1 MLEAAGAAL
10 GNVLSATHL
19 VYMLAGVG
27 IGLIVGI
34 LPGLGG
40 IAGMSILLPFVYGM
54 DTVSALALLIGLLAV
69 VPTGDTFT
77 SVLMGIPGSAASQA
91 TILDGFPM
99 AKRGEAARALS
110 AAFFS
115 SMLGGIIGALVLTGF
130 ILVAR
135 PVILAFSSA
144 ELFMLTVLGLGMVG
158 VLSGSSFA
166 KGLLSCAL
174 GLLLGL
180 VGAAPTTG
188 DMRLALGVEYLADG
202 LPLVVVALGIFAI
215 PEIIDLLRRNTAIA
229 QVATLGRGWLQ
240 GIRDTLREW
249 SIVLRCSAIGCLIGA
264 MPGLGGSVADWM
276 AYGHTVQIAKD
287 KSQFGQGDVRGVLA
301 PESANNAVSGGAL
314 VPTLLFG
321 IPGSGSTAI
330 FLGGMVLL
338 GIQPGIMLV
347 ETRLDLVYT
356 IIWTLAI
363 ANVIGAGLCVAASPF
378 VARVT
383 TLPYTYVAPFML
395 MIIFFAAYQATSA
408 WGDILVLLAIGVLG
422 LYMRRFG
429 WPRPALIIGF
439 VLADGAENYLYQA
452 IQFHGWAWL
461 WRPGVL
467 IIAAVTLV
475 SMWLGAR
482 YGRTAIDEGG
492 ASGRVGVT
500 RRDRLPQLLFALFI
514 AAVFVYAA
522 WDSLRWSFLAK
533 AFPLGIA
540 LVALAGALFVVAMI
554 IRGPRGGAIVFDT
567 EAQTPPG
574 VSSMGHYFL
583 WLAGLLAASALFGFV
598 VGLALFFA
606 AFLHFK
612 ARAPAAR
619 NALLTASAV
628 AFLAAMSYLFV
639 LDFPRGLLQEL
650 VEMPWPLR

>member
-1 MLEAAGAAL
+1 LLEAVGAAL
-10 GNVLSATHL
+10 VNVLSGTHL
-19 VYMLAGVG
+19 AYMLVGVG
-27 IGLIVGI
+27 VGLMVGV

-69 VPTGDTFT
+69 TPTGDTFT
-77 SVLMGIPGSAASQA
+77 SVLMGIPGGAASQA

-115 SMLGGIIGALVLTGF
+115 SMIGGLFGALVLTAF
-130 ILVAR
+130 IVVAR
-135 PVILAFSSA
+135 PIILAFSSA

-158 VLSGSSFA
+158 ALSGSSLA

-180 VGAAPTTG
+180 AGAAPTTG
-188 DMRLALGVEYLADG
+188 EWRLVLGVEYLVDG

-215 PEIIDLLRRNTAIA
+215 PEIVDLLRRNTAIA
-229 QVATLGRGWLQ
+229 EVPTLGSGWLK
-240 GIRDTLREW
+240 GIRDTIREW
-249 SIVLRCSAIGCLIGA
+249 SIVLRSSAIGCVIGA
-264 MPGLGGSVADWM
+264 MPGLGGAVSNWM
-276 AYGHTVQIAKD
+276 AYGHAVQMAKD
-287 KSQFGQGDVRGVLA
+287 KSQFGRGDVRGVLA
-301 PESANNAVSGGAL
+301 PESANNAGSGGDL

-321 IPGSGSTAI
+321 IPGSGATAI

-338 GIQPGIMLV
+338 GIQPGITLV

-363 ANVIGAGLCVAASPF
+363 ANVVGAGACWLISPG
-378 VARVT
+378 VARLT
-383 TLPYTYVAPFML
+383 TLPYAYVAPFML
-395 MIIFFAAYQATSA
+395 MIVFFAAYQATSH
-408 WGDILVLLAIGVLG
+408 WGDILGLLAIGLLG

-429 WPRPALIIGF
+429 WPRPPLIIGF
-439 VLADGAENYLYQA
+439 VLAEGAENYLYQA

-461 WRPGVL
+461 ARPGVL
-467 IIAAVTLV
+467 IIAAITVA
-475 SMWLGAR
+475 SMWAGTR
-482 YGRTAIDEGG
+482 YGRAMIDEGG
-492 ASGRVGVT
+492 ASGKVRDT
-500 RRDRLPQLLFALFI
+500 RPQLLFALLL
-514 AAVFVYAA
+514 AALFAYAV
-522 WDSLRWSFLAK
+522 WDSLRWTILAK
-533 AFPLGIA
+533 AFPLGVAVAA
-540 LVALAGALFVVAMI
+540 LVGTLYVAAAI
-554 IRGPRGGAIVFDT
+554 FRGPRASGLIFDT
-567 EAQTPPG
+567 EAEPKPG
-574 VSSMGHYFL
+574 TTSMGHYVL
-583 WLAGLLAASALFGFV
+583 WFAGLLAASALAGFV
-598 VGLALFFA
+598 IGLALFFA

-612 ARAPAAR
+612 ARAPLPR

-628 AFLAAMSYLFV
+628 LFLAAMSYLFV

>member
-1 MLEAAGAAL
+1 LLDVVGSAL
-10 GNVLSATHL
+10 ANVLSGTHVL
-19 VYMLAGVG
+19 YMLLGVG

-69 VPTGDTFT
+69 VPTGDTF
-77 SVLMGIPGSAASQA
+77 SSILMGIPGSAASQA

-115 SMLGGIIGALVLTGF
+115 SMLGGLFGALVLTGF
-130 ILVAR
+130 IVVAR
-135 PVILAFSSA
+135 PIILAFSSA

-158 VLSGSSFA
+158 VLSGSSLT

-174 GLLLGL
+174 GLLLGT
-180 VGAAPTTG
+180 VGAAPATG
-188 DMRLALGVEYLADG
+188 EWRLAFGVEYLVDG
-202 LPLVVVALGIFAI
+202 LPLVVVALGLFAI
-215 PEIIDLLRRNTAIA
+215 PEIIDLLRRNTAIS
-229 QVATLGRGWLQ
+229 QVATLGRGWLR
-240 GIRDTLREW
+240 GIGDTLREW
-249 SIVLRCSAIGCLIGA
+249 SVVLRCSGIGCLIGA

-276 AYGHTVQIAKD
+276 AYGHTVQLAKD
-287 KSQFGQGDVRGVLA
+287 KSQFGRGDVRGVLA

-347 ETRLDLVYT
+347 ETQLDLVYT

-363 ANVIGAGLCVAASPF
+363 ANVVGAGLCFVASPF
-378 VARVT
+378 VARIT

-395 MIIFFAAYQATSA
+395 MVIFFAAYQATSH
-408 WGDILVLLAIGVLG
+408 WGDILALLAIGVLG

-429 WPRPALIIGF
+429 WPRPPLIVGF
-439 VLADGAENYLYQA
+439 VLAQGAENYLYQA
-452 IQFHGWAWL
+452 IQFHGWAWVL
-461 WRPGVL
+461 RPGVL
-467 IIAAVTLV
+467 IIAAITAA
-475 SMWLGAR
+475 SMWAGAR
-482 YGRTAIDEGG
+482 YGRAQIDEGG
-492 ASGRVGVT
+492 ASARV
-500 RRDRLPQLLFALFI
+500 RDIRPQLAFAIVMTALFAY
-514 AAVFVYAA
+514 AVL
-522 WDSLRWSFLAK
+522 DLQRWSFLAK
-533 AFPLGIA
+533 AFPLGVAVAA
-540 LVALAGALFVVAMI
+540 LPVALFVAAVI
-554 IRGPRGGAIVFDT
+554 CRGSRASAVIFDT
-567 EAQTPPG
+567 EAETTPG
-574 VSSMGHYFL
+574 VTALGRYLL
-583 WLAGLLAASALFGFV
+583 WIAALLAASGLAGFV
-598 VGLALFFA
+598 IGLALFFA
-606 AFLHFK
+606 AFLHLE
-612 ARAPAAR
+612 ARAPIAR

-628 AFLAAMSYLFV
+628 LFLTAMSHIFV

>member
-1 MLEAAGAAL
+1 MLDVVGSAL
-10 GNVLSATHL
+10 ANVLSGTHVL
-19 VYMLAGVG
+19 YMLLGVG

-69 VPTGDTFT
+69 VPTGDTF
-77 SVLMGIPGSAASQA
+77 SSILMGIPGSAASQA

-115 SMLGGIIGALVLTGF
+115 SMLGGLFGALVLTGF
-130 ILVAR
+130 IVVAR
-135 PVILAFSSA
+135 PIILAFSSA

-158 VLSGSSFA
+158 VLSGSSLT

-174 GLLLGL
+174 GLLLGM
-180 VGAAPTTG
+180 VGAAPATG
-188 DMRLALGVEYLADG
+188 EWRLASGVEYLVDG
-202 LPLVVVALGIFAI
+202 LPLVVVALGLFAI
-215 PEIIDLLRRNTAIA
+215 PEIIDLLRRNTAIS
-229 QVATLGRGWLQ
+229 QVATLGRGWLR
-240 GIRDTLREW
+240 GIGDTLREW
-249 SIVLRCSAIGCLIGA
+249 SVVLRCSGIGCLIGA

-276 AYGHTVQIAKD
+276 AYGHTVQLAKD
-287 KSQFGQGDVRGVLA
+287 KSQFGRGDVRGVLA

-347 ETRLDLVYT
+347 ETQLDLVYT

-363 ANVIGAGLCVAASPF
+363 ANVVGAGLCFVASPF
-378 VARVT
+378 VARIT
-383 TLPYTYVAPFML
+383 TLPYAYVAPFML
-395 MIIFFAAYQATSA
+395 MVIFFAAYQATSH
-408 WGDILVLLAIGVLG
+408 WGDILALLAIGVLG

-429 WPRPALIIGF
+429 WPRPPLIVGF
-439 VLADGAENYLYQA
+439 VLAQGAENYLYQA
-452 IQFHGWAWL
+452 IQFHGWAWVL
-461 WRPGVL
+461 RPGVL
-467 IIAAVTLV
+467 IIAAITAA
-475 SMWLGAR
+475 SMWAGAR
-482 YGRTAIDEGG
+482 YGRAQIDEGG
-492 ASGRVGVT
+492 ASARV
-500 RRDRLPQLLFALFI
+500 RDIRPQLAFAIVMTALFAY
-514 AAVFVYAA
+514 AVL
-522 WDSLRWSFLAK
+522 DLQRWSFLAK
-533 AFPLGIA
+533 AFPLGVAVAA
-540 LVALAGALFVVAMI
+540 LPVALFVALVI
-554 IRGPRGGAIVFDT
+554 CRGSRASAVIFDT
-567 EAQTPPG
+567 EAETTPG
-574 VSSMGHYFL
+574 VTALGRYLL
-583 WLAGLLAASALFGFV
+583 WIAALLAASGLAGFV
-598 VGLALFFA
+598 IGLALFFA
-606 AFLHFK
+606 AFLHLE
-612 ARAPAAR
+612 ARAPIAR

-628 AFLAAMSYLFV
+628 LFLTALSHIFV

>member
-1 MLEAAGAAL
+1 LLDVIGSAFV
-10 GNVLSATHL
+10 NVLSGTHL
-19 VYMLAGVG
+19 LYMLVGVG
-27 IGLIVGI
+27 VGLIVGI

-54 DTVSALALLIGLLAV
+54 DTISALALLIGLLAV

-115 SMLGGIIGALVLTGF
+115 SMVGGIFGALVLSAF

-144 ELFMLTVLGLGMVG
+144 ELFMLTVLGLCMVG
-158 VLSGSSFA
+158 VLSGSSFV

-174 GLLLGL
+174 GLLMGL
-180 VGAAPTTG
+180 VGAAPATG
-188 DMRLALGVEYLADG
+188 EWRLVLGIEYLVDG

-229 QVATLGRGWLQ
+229 EVASLGRGWLQ
-240 GIRDTLREW
+240 GIRDTIREW
-249 SIVLRCSAIGCLIGA
+249 GIVLRCSGIGCLIGA

-276 AYGHTVQIAKD
+276 AYGHAVQIAKD
-287 KSQFGQGDVRGVLA
+287 KSQFGRGDVRGVLA
-301 PESANNAVSGGAL
+301 PESANNAVAGGAL
-314 VPTLLFG
+314 IPTLLFG

-347 ETRLDLVYT
+347 ETQLDLVYT

-363 ANVIGAGLCVAASPF
+363 ANIIGAGLCVAASPF
-378 VARVT
+378 VARLT
-383 TLPYTYVAPFML
+383 TLPYAYVAPFML
-395 MIIFFAAYQATSA
+395 MIVFFAAYQATSD
-408 WGDILVLLAIGVLG
+408 WGDILSLLAIGALG

-429 WPRPALIIGF
+429 WPRPPLIIGF
-439 VLADGAENYLYQA
+439 VLAQGAEGYLYQA
-452 IQFHGWAWL
+452 IQFHGWTWL

-467 IIAAVTLV
+467 IIAAITVA
-475 SMWLGAR
+475 SMWAGAR
-482 YGRTAIDEGG
+482 YGRSAIDEGG
-492 ASGRVGVT
+492 ASGRV
-500 RRDRLPQLLFALFI
+500 RDKRPQLLFALFMV
-514 AAVFVYAA
+514 AVFAYAVL
-522 WDSLRWSFLAK
+522 DLLRWSFLAQ
-533 AFPLGIA
+533 AFPLAVAIMA
-540 LVALAGALFVVAMI
+540 LVGALFVVAI
-554 IRGPRGGAIVFDT
+554 VFRGPRASAVIFDT
-567 EAQTPPG
+567 EAQTTPG
-574 VSSMGHYFL
+574 MASMGHYFA
-583 WLAGLLAASALFGFV
+583 WLAGLLAVSALVGFV
-598 VGLALFFA
+598 IGLAVFFA

-612 ARAPAAR
+612 ARAPVGR

-628 AFLAAMSYLFV
+628 LFLAAMSYIFV

-650 VEMPWPLR
+650 VEMPWPFG

>member
-1 MLEAAGAAL
+1 LLDVVGSAL
-10 GNVLSATHL
+10 ANVLSGTHVL
-19 VYMLAGVG
+19 YMLLGVG
-27 IGLIVGI
+27 VGLIIGI

-40 IAGMSILLPFVYGM
+40 IAGMSILLPFVHGM

-69 VPTGDTFT
+69 VPTGDTF
-77 SVLMGIPGSAASQA
+77 SSILMGIPGSAASQA

-115 SMLGGIIGALVLTGF
+115 SMLGGLFGALVLTGF
-130 ILVAR
+130 IVVAR
-135 PVILAFSSA
+135 PIILAFSSA
-144 ELFMLTVLGLGMVG
+144 ELFMLTALGLGMVG
-158 VLSGSSFA
+158 VLSGSSLT

-174 GLLLGL
+174 GLLLGM

-188 DMRLALGVEYLADG
+188 EWRLSVGIEYLVDG
-202 LPLVVVALGIFAI
+202 LPLVVVALGLFAI
-215 PEIIDLLRRNTAIA
+215 PEIIDLLRRHTAIS
-229 QVATLGRGWLQ
+229 QIATLGRGWLR

-249 SIVLRCSAIGCLIGA
+249 SVVLRCSGIGCLIGA
-264 MPGLGGSVADWM
+264 MPGLGGAVADWM
-276 AYGHTVQIAKD
+276 AYGHTVQLAKD
-287 KSQFGQGDVRGVLA
+287 KSQFGRGDVRGVLA

-363 ANVIGAGLCVAASPF
+363 ANVVGAGLCFAVSPL
-378 VARVT
+378 VARIT
-383 TLPYTYVAPFML
+383 TLPYAYIAPFML
-395 MIIFFAAYQATSA
+395 MVIFFAAYQATSH
-408 WGDILVLLAIGVLG
+408 WGDILALLAIGVLG

-429 WPRPALIIGF
+429 WPRPPLIVGF
-439 VLADGAENYLYQA
+439 VLAAGAENYLYQA

-461 WRPGVL
+461 LRPGVL
-467 IIAAVTLV
+467 IIAAITAA
-475 SMWLGAR
+475 SMWAGAR
-482 YGRTAIDEGG
+482 FGRAEIDEGG
-492 ASGRVGVT
+492 ASARV
-500 RRDRLPQLLFALFI
+500 RDIRPQLAFAIVMTALFAY
-514 AAVFVYAA
+514 AVL
-522 WDSLRWSFLAK
+522 DLQRWSFLAK
-533 AFPLGIA
+533 AFPLGVAAAA
-540 LVALAGALFVVAMI
+540 LPAALFVAAVI
-554 IRGPRGGAIVFDT
+554 WRGSRASVVIFDT
-567 EAQTPPG
+567 EAETAPG
-574 VSSMGHYFL
+574 VTALGRYLL
-583 WLAGLLAASALFGFV
+583 WIAALLAASALAGFV
-598 VGLALFFA
+598 IGLALFFA
-606 AFLHFK
+606 AFLHLE
-612 ARAPAAR
+612 ARAPIAR

-628 AFLAAMSYLFV
+628 AFLAAMSHLFV

>member
-1 MLEAAGAAL
+1 MLEAVGAAL
-10 GNVLSATHL
+10 ANVLSGAHL
-19 VYMLAGVG
+19 AYMLVGVG
-27 IGLIVGI
+27 VGLIVGI

-69 VPTGDTFT
+69 TPTGDTFT
-77 SVLMGIPGSAASQA
+77 SVLMGIPGGAASQA

-115 SMLGGIIGALVLTGF
+115 SMIGGVFGALVLTAF
-130 ILVAR
+130 IVVAR
-135 PVILAFSSA
+135 PLILAFSSA

-158 VLSGSSFA
+158 ALSGSSIA
-166 KGLLSCAL
+166 KGLLSCGL

-180 VGAAPTTG
+180 IGASPVTG
-188 DMRLALGVEYLADG
+188 EWRLVAGVEYLVDG
-202 LPLVVVALGIFAI
+202 IPLVVVALGIFAI
-215 PEIIDLLRRNTAIA
+215 PEIVDLLRRNTAIA
-229 QVATLGRGWLQ
+229 EVATLGSGWLQ

-249 SIVLRCSAIGCLIGA
+249 SVVLRCSGIGCLIGA

-276 AYGHTVQIAKD
+276 AYGHTVQLAKD
-287 KSQFGQGDVRGVLA
+287 KSQFGRGDVRGVLA
-301 PESANNAVSGGAL
+301 PESANNAVAGGAM

-338 GIQPGIMLV
+338 GIQPGITLI

-363 ANVIGAGLCVAASPF
+363 ANVVGAGLCFAASPL
-378 VARVT
+378 VARIT
-383 TLPYTYVAPFML
+383 TLPYAYVAPFML
-395 MIIFFAAYQATSA
+395 MVIFFAAYQATSQ
-408 WGDILVLLAIGVLG
+408 WGDILALLAIGVLG

-429 WPRPALIIGF
+429 WPRPPLIVGF
-439 VLADGAENYLYQA
+439 VLAPGAENYLYQA
-452 IQFHGWAWL
+452 FQFHGWGWL
-461 WRPGVL
+461 LRPGVL
-467 IIAAVTLV
+467 IIAAITAA
-475 SMWLGAR
+475 SMWAGAR
-482 YGRTAIDEGG
+482 YGRSTVDEGG
-492 ASGRVGVT
+492 ASGKV
-500 RRDRLPQLLFALFI
+500 RDRRPQLAFALVL
-514 AAVFVYAA
+514 AASFGYAV
-522 WDSLRWSFLAK
+522 WDSLRWTILAK

-540 LVALAGALFVVAMI
+540 IAALAGALFVVAMI
-554 IRGPRGGAIVFDT
+554 LRGPSAVIFDT
-567 EAQTPPG
+567 EAEPQPG
-574 VSSMGHYFL
+574 MASMGHYLL
-583 WLAGLLAASALFGFV
+583 WFAGLLAASALVGFV
-598 VGLALFFA
+598 IGMALFFA

-612 ARAPAAR
+612 ARAAAWR

-628 AFLAAMSYLFV
+628 GFLAAMSYIFV

-650 VEMPWPLR
+650 VELPWPLR

>member
-1 MLEAAGAAL
+1 LLEVIGAAL
-10 GNVLSATHL
+10 LNVLSGTHL
-19 VYMLAGVG
+19 LYMLVGAGV
-27 IGLIVGI
+27 GLIVGV
-34 LPGLGG
+34 LPGMGG
-40 IAGMSILLPFVYGM
+40 VAGMSILLPFVYGM

-99 AKRGEAARALS
+99 AKRGEGARALS

-115 SMLGGIIGALVLTGF
+115 SMVGGVFGALVLSGF
-130 ILVAR
+130 IVVAR

-144 ELFMLTVLGLGMVG
+144 ELFMLTVLGVGMVG
-158 VLSGSSFA
+158 VLSGSSLL

-174 GLLLGL
+174 GLLIGL
-180 VGAAPTTG
+180 AGAAPATG
-188 DMRLALGVEYLADG
+188 EWRLVLGSEYLVDG
-202 LPLVVVALGIFAI
+202 VPLVVIALGIFAI

-229 QVATLGRGWLQ
+229 EVAALGRGWLK
-240 GIRDTLREW
+240 GVRDTLREW
-249 SIVLRCSAIGCLIGA
+249 GLVLRCSGIGCLVGA
-264 MPGLGGSVADWM
+264 MPGLGGAVADWI
-276 AYGHTVQIAKD
+276 AYGHAVQIAKD
-287 KSQFGQGDVRGVLA
+287 KSQFGGGDVRGVLA
-301 PESANNAVSGGAL
+301 PESANNAVQGGAL

-338 GIQPGIMLV
+338 GIQPGITLV

-363 ANVIGAGLCVAASPF
+363 ANVIGAGACVLISPW
-378 VARVT
+378 VARLT
-383 TLPYTYVAPFML
+383 TLPYVYVAPFML
-395 MIIFFAAYQATSA
+395 MIVFFAAYQATSH
-408 WGDILVLLAIGVLG
+408 WGDILALLAIGVLG

-429 WPRPALIIGF
+429 WPRPPLIIGF
-439 VLADGAENYLYQA
+439 VLAEGMENYLYQA

-467 IIAAVTLV
+467 IIAAITAA
-475 SMWLGAR
+475 SMWAGAR
-482 YGRTAIDEGG
+482 YGRTVIDEGG
-492 ASGRVGVT
+492 ASGRVQD
-500 RRDRLPQLLFALFI
+500 RRPQLVFALFML
-514 AAVFVYAA
+514 AAFGYAV
-522 WDSLRWSFLAK
+522 WDLLRWSFLGK
-533 AFPLGIA
+533 AFPLG
-540 LVALAGALFVVAMI
+540 VALIAVAGALFVAAAIV
-554 IRGPRGGAIVFDT
+554 RGARGSRIVFDT
-567 EAQTPPG
+567 EAQPPPG
-574 VSSMGHYFL
+574 MIALGHYLL
-583 WLAGLLAASALFGFV
+583 WIAGLLAASALVGFV
-598 VGLALFFA
+598 LGLALFFA

-612 ARAPAAR
+612 ARASVIR

-628 AFLAAMSYLFV
+628 LFLAAMSYIFV

>member
-1 MLEAAGAAL
+1 LLDVIGSAL
-10 GNVLSATHL
+10 GNVLSGAHL
-19 VYMLAGVG
+19 AYMLLGVAV
-27 IGLIVGI
+27 GLIVGI

-40 IAGMSILLPFVYGM
+40 IAGMSILLPFIYGM
-54 DTVSALALLIGLLAV
+54 DTISALALLIGLLAV

-77 SVLMGIPGSAASQA
+77 SILMGIPGSAASQA

-115 SMLGGIIGALVLTGF
+115 SMLGGIFGALVLTAF
-130 ILVAR
+130 IVIAR

-144 ELFMLTVLGLGMVG
+144 ELFMLTLLGLAMVG

-174 GLLLGL
+174 GLLMGL
-180 VGAAPTTG
+180 AGAAPATG
-188 DMRLALGVEYLADG
+188 EWRLVLGIEYLVDG

-229 QVATLGRGWLQ
+229 EVASLGRGWRQ

-249 SIVLRCSAIGCLIGA
+249 GLVVRCSGLGCLIGA
-264 MPGLGGSVADWM
+264 MPGLGGAVADWM
-276 AYGHTVQIAKD
+276 AYGHAVQAAGD
-287 KSQFGQGDVRGVLA
+287 KSQFGRGDVRGVLA
-301 PESANNAVSGGAL
+301 PESANNAVAGGAL

-330 FLGGMVLL
+330 FLGGLVLL
-338 GIQPGIMLV
+338 GIQPGITLV

-363 ANVIGAGLCVAASPF
+363 ANVIGAGLCFAASPF
-378 VARVT
+378 VARLT

-395 MIIFFAAYQATSA
+395 MIIFFAAYQATTD
-408 WGDILVLLAIGVLG
+408 WGDILALLAIGVLG

-429 WPRPALIIGF
+429 WPRPPLIIGF
-439 VLADGAENYLYQA
+439 VLAEGAESYLYQA

-461 WRPGVL
+461 ARPGVL
-467 IIAAVTLV
+467 IIAAITLA
-475 SMWLGAR
+475 SIWAGAR
-482 YGRTAIDEGG
+482 YGRTKIDEGG
-492 ASGRVGVT
+492 ASGRVRDT
-500 RRDRLPQLLFALFI
+500 RPQLVFALFMV
-514 AAVFVYAA
+514 AAFAYAVL
-522 WDSLRWSFLAK
+522 DVLRWTFLGR

-540 LVALAGALFVVAMI
+540 VAGLAGALWVVVAVY
-554 IRGPRGGAIVFDT
+554 RGPRGSPVVFDT
-567 EAQTPPG
+567 EAVPSPG
-574 VSSMGHYFL
+574 MASMGHYFL
-583 WLAGLLAASALFGFV
+583 WLAGLLAASAAAGFV
-598 VGLALFFA
+598 IGLAVFFG

-619 NALLTASAV
+619 NALLTGSAV
-628 AFLAAMSYLFV
+628 LFLAAMSYIFV

-650 VEMPWPLR
+650 VDMPWPLR

>member
-1 MLEAAGAAL
+1 MLEAVGAAL
-10 GNVLSATHL
+10 VNVLSGAHL
-19 VYMLAGVG
+19 AYMLVGVG
-27 IGLIVGI
+27 VGLMVGV

-69 VPTGDTFT
+69 TPTGDTFT
-77 SVLMGIPGSAASQA
+77 SILMGIPGGAASQA

-115 SMLGGIIGALVLTGF
+115 SMLGGLFGALVLTAF
-130 ILVAR
+130 IVVAR
-135 PVILAFSSA
+135 PIILAFSSA

-158 VLSGSSFA
+158 ALSGSSLV

-180 VGAAPTTG
+180 VGASPVTG
-188 DMRLALGVEYLADG
+188 EWRLVSGVEYLVDG
-202 LPLVVVALGIFAI
+202 VPLVVVALGIFAI
-215 PEIIDLLRRNTAIA
+215 PEIVDLLRRNTAIA
-229 QVATLGRGWLQ
+229 EVATLGSGWLK

-249 SIVLRCSAIGCLIGA
+249 GVVLRCSVIGCLIGA
-264 MPGLGGSVADWM
+264 MPGLGGAVSNWM
-276 AYGHTVQIAKD
+276 AYGHAVQVAKD
-287 KSQFGQGDVRGVLA
+287 KSQFGRGDVRGVLA
-301 PESANNAVSGGAL
+301 PESANNAGAGGDL

-321 IPGSGSTAI
+321 IPGSGATAI

-338 GIQPGIMLV
+338 GIQPGITLI

-363 ANVIGAGLCVAASPF
+363 ANVVGAGACWVISPAI
-378 VARVT
+378 ARIT
-383 TLPYTYVAPFML
+383 TLPYAYVAPFML
-395 MIIFFAAYQATSA
+395 MIVFFAAYQATSQ
-408 WGDILVLLAIGVLG
+408 WGDILALLAVGLLG

-429 WPRPALIIGF
+429 WPRPPLIIGF
-439 VLADGAENYLYQA
+439 VLAEGAENYLYQA
-452 IQFHGWAWL
+452 MQFHGWAWL
-461 WRPGVL
+461 ARPGVL
-467 IIAAVTLV
+467 IIAAITVG
-475 SMWLGAR
+475 SMWAGAR
-482 YGRTAIDEGG
+482 YGRAVIDEGG
-492 ASGRVGVT
+492 ASGKVRDT
-500 RRDRLPQLLFALFI
+500 RPQLVFALLL
-514 AAVFVYAA
+514 AAFFAFAV
-522 WDSLRWSFLAK
+522 WDSLRWTLLAK
-533 AFPLGIA
+533 AFPLGVA
-540 LVALAGALFVVAMI
+540 GVALAGILFVLWRI
-554 IRGPRGGAIVFDT
+554 LKGPRESGVIFDT
-567 EAQTPPG
+567 EAEPRPG
-574 VSSMGHYFL
+574 TTSIGHYLL
-583 WLAGLLAASALFGFV
+583 WFAGLLAASALFGFV
-598 VGLALFFA
+598 IGLALFVA

>member
-1 MLEAAGAAL
+1 LLDVVGAAL
-10 GNVLSATHL
+10 LNVLSGTHL
-19 VYMLAGVG
+19 LYMLVGVG
-27 IGLIVGI
+27 VGLLVGI

-54 DTVSALALLIGLLAV
+54 DTISALALLIGLLAV

-77 SVLMGIPGSAASQA
+77 SILMGIPGSAASQA

-115 SMLGGIIGALVLTGF
+115 SMIGGIFGALVLTVF
-130 ILVAR
+130 VLVAR

-144 ELFMLTVLGLGMVG
+144 ELFMLTVLGLAMVG
-158 VLSGSSFA
+158 VLSGSSFL

-174 GLLLGL
+174 GLLLGM

-188 DMRLALGVEYLADG
+188 EWRLVVGTEYLVDG
-202 LPLVVVALGIFAI
+202 VPLVVVALGIFAI

-229 QVATLGRGWLQ
+229 EVAALGRGWLQ

-249 SIVLRCSAIGCLIGA
+249 GIVMRCSGIGCLIGA

-276 AYGHTVQIAKD
+276 AYGHAVQIARD
-287 KSQFGQGDVRGVLA
+287 KSRFGRGDVRGVLA
-301 PESANNAVSGGAL
+301 PESANNAVAGGAL
-314 VPTLLFG
+314 IPTLLFG

-347 ETRLDLVYT
+347 ETQLDLVYT

-363 ANVIGAGLCVAASPF
+363 ANVIGAGLCVAVSPM
-378 VARVT
+378 VARLT
-383 TLPYTYVAPFML
+383 TLPYAYVAPFML
-395 MIIFFAAYQATSA
+395 MIIFFAAYQATSD
-408 WGDILVLLAIGVLG
+408 WGDILALLAIGVLG

-429 WPRPALIIGF
+429 WPRPPLIIGF
-439 VLADGAENYLYQA
+439 VLAEGAENYLYQA

-467 IIAAVTLV
+467 IIAAITVL
-475 SMWLGAR
+475 SMWAGAR
-482 YGRTAIDEGG
+482 YGRTPIDEGG
-492 ASGRVGVT
+492 ASGRVRDT
-500 RRDRLPQLLFALFI
+500 RPQLLFALFMV
-514 AAVFVYAA
+514 AAFSYAV
-522 WDSLRWSFLAK
+522 WDLLRWSLLTR

-540 LVALAGALFVVAMI
+540 ILAAAGALFVAAAI
-554 IRGPRGGAIVFDT
+554 FRGPRASTIVFDT
-567 EAQTPPG
+567 EAQAG
-574 VSSMGHYFL
+574 AGMASMGRYFL
-583 WLAGLLAASALFGFV
+583 WIAGLLAASGLAGFV
-598 VGLALFFA
+598 IGLALFFA
-606 AFLHFK
+606 AFLHLE
-612 ARAPAAR
+612 ARSPLAR

-628 AFLAAMSYLFV
+628 GFLAAMSYIFV

>member
-1 MLEAAGAAL
+1 MLDVIGSAFV
-10 GNVLSATHL
+10 NVLSGTHL
-19 VYMLAGVG
+19 LYMLLGVAVG
-27 IGLIVGI
+27 MIVGI

-40 IAGMSILLPFVYGM
+40 IAGMSILLPFIYGM
-54 DTVSALALLIGLLAV
+54 DTISALAMLIGLLAV

-115 SMLGGIIGALVLTGF
+115 SMIGGVFGALVLTAF
-130 ILVAR
+130 VLVAR

-144 ELFMLTVLGLGMVG
+144 ELFMLTLLGLAMVG
-158 VLSGSSFA
+158 VLSGSSFV

-174 GLLLGL
+174 GLLMGL
-180 VGAAPTTG
+180 AGAAPATG
-188 DMRLALGVEYLADG
+188 EWRLVLGIEYLVDG
-202 LPLVVVALGIFAI
+202 IPLVVVALGIFAI

-229 QVATLGRGWLQ
+229 EVATLGRGWLK
-240 GIRDTLREW
+240 GIRDTFREW
-249 SIVLRCSAIGCLIGA
+249 GIVLRCSGIGCLIGA

-276 AYGHTVQIAKD
+276 AYGHAVQVAKD
-287 KSQFGQGDVRGVLA
+287 KSQFGRGDVRGVLA
-301 PESANNAVSGGAL
+301 PESANNAVAGGAL
-314 VPTLLFG
+314 IPTLLFG

-347 ETRLDLVYT
+347 ETQLDLVYT

-363 ANVIGAGLCVAASPF
+363 ANVVGAGLCFAASPF

-383 TLPYTYVAPFML
+383 TLPYAYVAPFML
-395 MIIFFAAYQATSA
+395 MIIFFAAYQATTD
-408 WGDILVLLAIGVLG
+408 WGDILALLAIGVLG
-422 LYMRRFG
+422 LYMSRFG
-429 WPRPALIIGF
+429 WPRPPLIIGF
-439 VLADGAENYLYQA
+439 VLAEGAESYLYQA

-467 IIAAVTLV
+467 IIAAVTIA
-475 SMWLGAR
+475 SMWAGAR
-482 YGRTAIDEGG
+482 LGRTAIDEGG
-492 ASGRVGVT
+492 ASGRVRDT
-500 RRDRLPQLLFALFI
+500 RPQLVFALFMV
-514 AAVFVYAA
+514 AAFSYAI
-522 WDSLRWSFLAK
+522 WDVLRWSFLTR

-540 LVALAGALFVVAMI
+540 IIALAGALFVAVVVF
-554 IRGPRGGAIVFDT
+554 RGRASAIVFDT
-567 EAQTPPG
+567 EAEATPG
-574 VSSMGHYFL
+574 RVSMGHYFL
-583 WLAGLLAASALFGFV
+583 WLAGLLAASALVGFV
-598 VGLALFFA
+598 LGLALFFA

-612 ARAPAAR
+612 ARAPAGR
-619 NALLTASAV
+619 NAILTGSAV
-628 AFLAAMSYLFV
+628 LFLAAMSYIFV

>member
-1 MLEAAGAAL
+1 LLEAAGAAL
-10 GNVLSATHL
+10 ANVLSGAHL
-19 VYMLAGVG
+19 AYMLVGVG
-27 IGLIVGI
+27 VGLLVGV

-77 SVLMGIPGSAASQA
+77 SILMGIPGSAASQA

-115 SMLGGIIGALVLTGF
+115 SMIGGVFGALVLTGF
-130 ILVAR
+130 IVIAR

-158 VLSGSSFA
+158 VLSGSSMA

-174 GLLLGL
+174 GLLLGM

-188 DMRLALGVEYLADG
+188 EWRLALGIEYLYDG
-202 LPLVVVALGIFAI
+202 LPLVVVALGLFAI
-215 PEIIDLLRRNTAIA
+215 PEIVDLLRRNAAIS
-229 QVATLGRGWLQ
+229 QVATLGRGWLR
-240 GIRDTLREW
+240 GMRDTLREW
-249 SIVLRCSAIGCLIGA
+249 SIVLRCSGIGCLIGA

-276 AYGHTVQIAKD
+276 AYGHTVQLAKD
-287 KSQFGQGDVRGVLA
+287 KSQFGRGDVRGVLA

-338 GIQPGIMLV
+338 GIQPGITLV
-347 ETRLDLVYT
+347 DTRLDVVYT

-363 ANVIGAGLCVAASPF
+363 ANVVGAGLCFAASPL
-378 VARVT
+378 VARIT
-383 TLPYTYVAPFML
+383 TLPYVYVAPFML
-395 MIIFFAAYQATSA
+395 MVIFFAAYQATSH
-408 WGDILVLLAIGVLG
+408 WGDILALLAIGLLG

-429 WPRPALIIGF
+429 WPRPPLIVGF
-439 VLADGAENYLYQA
+439 VLAQGAENYLYQA

-461 WRPGVL
+461 VRPGVL

-475 SMWLGAR
+475 SMWAGAR
-482 YGRTAIDEGG
+482 YGRSTVDEGG
-492 ASGRVGVT
+492 ASGRV
-500 RRDRLPQLLFALFI
+500 RDSRPPLAFALFMVGLFAY
-514 AAVFVYAA
+514 AAV
-522 WDSLRWSFLAK
+522 DSARWSYLAK
-533 AFPLGIA
+533 AFPLGVA
-540 LVALAGALFVVAMI
+540 LIALAGALFVAAATW
-554 IRGPRGGAIVFDT
+554 RGPRASVLIFDT
-567 EAQTPPG
+567 EAEPPPG
-574 VSSMGHYFL
+574 TTSVGHYLL
-583 WLAGLLAASALFGFV
+583 WFAGLLAASALLGFV
-598 VGLALFFA
+598 IGLALFFA

-612 ARAPAAR
+612 ARAPVTR
-619 NALLTASAV
+619 NLLLTASAV

>member
-1 MLEAAGAAL
+1 LLDVVGSAL
-10 GNVLSATHL
+10 ANVLSGTHVL
-19 VYMLAGVG
+19 YMLLGVG
-27 IGLIVGI
+27 VGLVIGI

-69 VPTGDTFT
+69 VPTGDTF
-77 SVLMGIPGSAASQA
+77 SSILMGIPGSAASQA

-110 AAFFS
+110 AAFFG
-115 SMLGGIIGALVLTGF
+115 SMLGGLFGALVLTGF
-130 ILVAR
+130 IVVAR
-135 PVILAFSSA
+135 PIILAFSSA

-158 VLSGSSFA
+158 VLSGSSLV

-174 GLLLGL
+174 GLLLGM
-180 VGAAPTTG
+180 VGAAPATG
-188 DMRLALGVEYLADG
+188 EWRLVFGIEYLVDG
-202 LPLVVVALGIFAI
+202 LPLVVVALGLFAI
-215 PEIIDLLRRNTAIA
+215 PEIIDLLRRNTAIS
-229 QVATLGRGWLQ
+229 QVATLGRGWLR

-249 SIVLRCSAIGCLIGA
+249 SVVLRCSGIGCLIGA

-276 AYGHTVQIAKD
+276 AYGHTVQLAKD
-287 KSQFGQGDVRGVLA
+287 KSQFGRGDVRGVLA

-347 ETRLDLVYT
+347 ETQLDLVYT

-363 ANVIGAGLCVAASPF
+363 ANVVGAGLCFAASPF
-378 VARVT
+378 VARIT
-383 TLPYTYVAPFML
+383 TLPYAYVAPFML
-395 MIIFFAAYQATSA
+395 MVIFFAAYQATSH
-408 WGDILVLLAIGVLG
+408 WGDILALLAIGVLG

-429 WPRPALIIGF
+429 WPRPPLIVGF
-439 VLADGAENYLYQA
+439 VLAPGAENYLYQA
-452 IQFHGWAWL
+452 IQFHGWAWVL
-461 WRPGVL
+461 RPGVL
-467 IIAAVTLV
+467 IIAAITAA
-475 SMWLGAR
+475 SMWAGAR
-482 YGRTAIDEGG
+482 YGRAEIDEGG
-492 ASGRVGVT
+492 TSGRV
-500 RRDRLPQLLFALFI
+500 RDIRPQLAFAIAVTALFGY
-514 AAVFVYAA
+514 AVL
-522 WDSLRWSFLAK
+522 DLQRWSFLAK

-540 LVALAGALFVVAMI
+540 VAALLAALLVAALI
-554 IRGPRGGAIVFDT
+554 WRGPRANPVIFDT
-567 EAQTPPG
+567 EAETVPG
-574 VSSMGHYFL
+574 VAALGRYLL
-583 WLAGLLAASALFGFV
+583 WIAALLAASGVAGFV
-598 VGLALFFA
+598 IGLALFFA
-606 AFLHFK
+606 AFLHLE
-612 ARAPAAR
+612 ARAPIAR

-628 AFLAAMSYLFV
+628 VFLAAMSHLFV

>member
-1 MLEAAGAAL
+1 MLDVIGSAL
-10 GNVLSATHL
+10 ANVLSGTHL
-19 VYMLAGVG
+19 AYMLVGVAV
-27 IGLIVGI
+27 GLVVGV

-54 DTVSALALLIGLLAV
+54 DTISALALLIGLLAV
-69 VPTGDTFT
+69 VPTGDTFA

-99 AKRGEAARALS
+99 AKRGEGARALS
-110 AAFFS
+110 AAFLG
-115 SMLGGIIGALVLTGF
+115 SMLGGVFGAVVLTGF
-130 ILVAR
+130 ILIAR

-144 ELFMLTVLGLGMVG
+144 ELFMLTILGLGMVG
-158 VLSGSSFA
+158 VLSGSSFT

-174 GLLLGL
+174 GLLLGMA
-180 VGAAPTTG
+180 GAAPATG
-188 DMRLALGVEYLADG
+188 EWRLVLGIEYLVDG

-215 PEIIDLLRRNTAIA
+215 PEIIDLLRRNTSIA
-229 QVATLGRGWLQ
+229 EVATLGRGWMQ
-240 GIRDTLREW
+240 GIRDTLKHW
-249 SIVLRCSAIGCLIGA
+249 GIVFRSSGIGCLIGA
-264 MPGLGGSVADWM
+264 MPGLGGSVVDWM
-276 AYGHTVQIAKD
+276 AYGHTVQVAKD
-287 KSQFGQGDVRGVLA
+287 KSQFGRGDVRGVLA
-301 PESANNAVSGGAL
+301 PESANNAVQGGAL

-330 FLGGMVLL
+330 FLGGLVLL
-338 GIQPGIMLV
+338 GIQPGITLV

-395 MIIFFAAYQATSA
+395 MISFFAAYQATSH
-408 WGDILVLLAIGVLG
+408 WGDILALLAVGALG

-429 WPRPALIIGF
+429 WPRPPLIIGF
-439 VLADGAENYLYQA
+439 VLAEGAENYLYQA

-461 WRPGVL
+461 ARPGVL
-467 IIAAVTLV
+467 IIAAITLV
-475 SMWLGAR
+475 SMWAGAR

-492 ASGRVGVT
+492 ASGQV
-500 RRDRLPQLLFALFI
+500 RDRRPQLLFALFML
-514 AAVFVYAA
+514 AVFAYAA
-522 WDSLRWSFLAK
+522 LDLLRWSFLAQ
-533 AFPLGIA
+533 AFPLGVA
-540 LVALAGALFVVAMI
+540 VAALAGALFVVAMI
-554 IRGPRGGAIVFDT
+554 FRGPRAGAIVFDT
-567 EAQTPPG
+567 EAQPAPG
-574 VSSMGHYFL
+574 MASMGHYFL
-583 WLAGLLAASALFGFV
+583 WLAGLLAVSALVGFV
-598 VGLALFFA
+598 LGLAAFFA

-612 ARAPAAR
+612 ARAPVGR

-628 AFLAAMSYLFV
+628 LFLAAMSYLFV

>member
-1 MLEAAGAAL
+1 MSAEYGGSISAILINTPGTAGAACT
-10 GNVLSATHL
+10 VLEGTPLTRRGQAQEALYVSL
-19 VYMLAGVG
+19 
-27 IGLIVGI
+27 
-34 LPGLGG
+34 LGG
-40 IAGMSILLPFVYGM
+40 
-54 DTVSALALLIGLLAV
+54 TVGGL
-69 VPTGDTFT
+69 F
-77 SVLMGIPGSAASQA
+77 
-91 TILDGFPM
+91 
-99 AKRGEAARALS
+99 
-110 AAFFS
+110 
-115 SMLGGIIGALVLTGF
+115 GALVLSGF
-130 ILVAR
+130 IIVAR

-158 VLSGSSFA
+158 VLSGSSFV

-229 QVATLGRGWLQ
+229 RAATLGRGWLK
-240 GIRDTLREW
+240 GIRDTIREW
-249 SIVLRCSAIGCLIGA
+249 GIVLRCSGIGCLIGA

-301 PESANNAVSGGAL
+301 PESANNAVAGGAL

-356 IIWTLAI
+356 IIWTLAL

-395 MIIFFAAYQATSA
+395 MIIFFAAYQATND
-408 WGDILVLLAIGVLG
+408 WGDILALLAIGVLG

-429 WPRPALIIGF
+429 WPRPPLIIGF
-439 VLADGAENYLYQA
+439 VLAKGAENYLYQA
-452 IQFHGWAWL
+452 IQFHGWTWL

-467 IIAAVTLV
+467 IIAAVTIA
-475 SMWLGAR
+475 SMWAGAR
-482 YGRTAIDEGG
+482 YGRTVIDEGG
-492 ASGRVGVT
+492 ASGRVGDT
-500 RRDRLPQLLFALFI
+500 RRDRLPQLLFALFMV
-514 AAVFVYAA
+514 AVFVYAA

-540 LVALAGALFVVAMI
+540 LVALAGALFVAAMI
-554 IRGPRGGAIVFDT
+554 VTGPRGGAIVFDT

-574 VSSMGHYFL
+574 MTSMGHYFL
-583 WLAGLLAASALFGFV
+583 WLAGLLAVSALLGFV
-598 VGLALFFA
+598 LGLALFFA

-628 AFLAAMSYLFV
+628 VFLAAMSHLFV
-639 LDFPRGLLQEL
+639 LDFPRGVLQEL